1 MICPF
6 CSYNETKVTDSRD
19 TNDGKAI
26 RRRRECE
33 KCHSRFSTYEE
44 VEIMRLSV
52 VKKNGRKEEYDKSK
66 IESGIRKA
74 LEKRPVNE
82 EKIFKIIGDIEYEI
96 QSKEPAR
103 NATPARGTC
112 VSMSGGHSV
121 AGGNCE
127 ITSKEI
133 GRIVLDKLKE
143 TDDVAYLRFA
153 SVYKSFG
160 SAESFK
166 KEADKIIQ

>member
-6 CSYNETKVTDSRD
+6 CGHSETKVIDSRD

-33 KCHSRFSTYEE
+33 KCQARFSTYEE
-44 VEIMRLSV
+44 MEIMKMAV
-52 VKKNGRKEEYDKSK
+52 IKKDGRKQDYDRAK
-66 IESGIRKA
+66 IEAGIKKA
-74 LEKRPVNE
+74 LEKRPVKDE
-82 EKIFKIIGDIEYEI
+82 DIEKLLGDIEYEI
-96 QSKEPAR
+96 HSKEA
-103 NATPARGTC
+103 
-112 VSMSGGHSV
+112 
-121 AGGNCE
+121 CE

-133 GRIVLDKLKE
+133 GKIVLEKLKE
-143 TDDVAYLRFA
+143 IDDVAYLRFA

-166 KEADKIIQ
+166 KEAEKLENA